1 MTKKSIIFQ
10 LLGMILFFTSI
21 VSCRKID
28 QESFTPK
35 TPEIS
40 FEQQEVRVGNDV
52 DTIEVDLK
60 SNLPWRVK
68 TAANWLSVL
77 NTNGSADEKVR
88 VAIQKNRTT
97 TEREATL
104 EAYITGNDKSELT
117 IIQNAGDP
125 APDYTRHFYVRTDGL
140 EGNDGLSWG
149 KSTTLDAALD
159 RALSGDIIH
168 VAAGT
173 YKPTV
178 SITGGNV
185 ATNADKTFE
194 ISQNVKLIGG
204 YPEQAT
210 VGAVANPE
218 VNKTILSGQLATG
231 KVYHTVVVT
240 ALLEQDKQ
248 VEIDGFTIR
257 DGSAYSANSSVTIN
271 GIAVNRSYG
280 GGMII
285 AGSKVEIK
293 NSIISNNE
301 TSTHCAGV
309 FLTGNA
315 HVTFRNSSVSS
326 NSGLVATTN
335 GAGIWNDGSTLYMY
349 DSEVVGN
356 RGGGVGGGIYAINT
370 ARTSYNYLFN
380 VTIANNEVGTM
391 GATTR
396 TGAGIYAR
404 EKSKFVIVNST
415 IYGNKNNGS
424 AFGAGISLY
433 GVCTVDLVNS
443 TVSNN
448 DGGQGNTGA
457 PAGSGIYNNP
467 AHANILNIYNSIVS
481 GNIGATT
488 EVGGTNISRSSVIGT
503 GVFNYDGVL
512 EAGQSFD
519 PTTAFNPFGRYGG
532 FGQTIPLASSASAAA
547 KLGMSTLQLQIL
559 ASNLALESALLSVD
573 QNGKSRSGKTV
584 MGAAIPQ

>member
-1 MTKKSIIFQ
+1 MKKKSIIFQ
-10 LLGMILFFTSI
+10 LLGIMLFFTSL

-28 QESFTPK
+28 RESFTPQQ
-35 TPEIS
+35 PEIS
-40 FEQQEVRVGNDV
+40 FVQKEVRVGNDV
-52 DTIEVDLK
+52 DTIEVELK

-68 TAANWLSVL
+68 NTANWLSL
-77 NTNGSADEKVR
+77 LKANGSADDKFKI
-88 VAIQKNRTT
+88 AIQKNRTT
-97 TEREATL
+97 TERSTKID
-104 EAYITGNDKSELT
+104 AYITGDDKTELT

-125 APDYTRHFYVRTDGL
+125 APDFTRHFYVKIDGT
-140 EGNDGLSWG
+140 EANDGLSWS

-159 RALSGDIIH
+159 RVNSGDVIH
-168 VAAGT
+168 IGAGI

-178 SITGGNV
+178 MLTGAN
-185 ATNADKTFE
+185 TEKDKTFE
-194 ISQNVKLIGG
+194 ISANVKLIGG
-204 YPEQAT
+204 YPEQAAN
-210 VGAVANPE
+210 GAVANAE
-218 VNKTILSGQLATG
+218 LNKTILSGQLSTG
-231 KVYHTVVVT
+231 KVYHVMVIT
-240 ALLEQDKQ
+240 ALQEQDKK
-248 VEIDGFTIR
+248 VELDGVVIR
-257 DGSAYSANSSVTIN
+257 DGSAHSTSSTVTVN
-271 GIAVNRSYG
+271 GIAINRSYG
-280 GGMII
+280 GGLIV

-293 NSIISNNE
+293 NSVISNNE
-301 TSTHCAGV
+301 TGTHCAGA

-315 HVTFRNSSVSS
+315 DVTFRNSSVSN

-349 DSEVVGN
+349 DSEVMGN
-356 RGGGVGGGIYAINT
+356 RAGGVGGGIYAINT

-424 AFGAGISLY
+424 ALGAGISLY

-443 TVSNN
+443 TISKNV
-448 DGGQGNTGA
+448 GGDATSAAIG
-457 PAGSGIYNNP
+457 GSGIYNNP

-481 GNIGATT
+481 GNEGVAI
-488 EVGGTNISRSSVIGT
+488 EVGGAYMAKSSVIGT

-512 EAGQSFD
+512 DAGQSFD
-519 PTTAFNPFGRYGG
+519 SATAFSPFGRYGG
-532 FGQTIPLASSASAAA
+532 FGQTIPLLNSASAAA

-559 ASNLALESALLSVD
+559 ASNLALSSDLLAAD
-573 QNGKSRSGKTV
+573 QNGKSRAGKTI